1 MSALVI
7 ANWKMNGALS
17 AIETFAEAWASVVVP
32 DDVHIVICPPYVYL
46 SAVREAMPRGV
57 QLGAQDCAGHK
68 AGAFTGD
75 VAADMLVESGCD
87 WVIVGHSERR
97 QYHAETDEQ
106 VAQKAR
112 LAQEAGLCAVVC
124 VGEQLAQREAGEHKQ
139 VVSGQL
145 VGSLDGVGLE
155 NLVVAYE
162 PVWAIGTG
170 HSASPQQAEDMHRW
184 IKDCLMTRY
193 GANAQQIPVIY
204 GGSVKPETAA
214 ELFACETIDG
224 ALVGGASLEAIS
236 FAEIAQAGASG
247 RN

>member
-17 AIETFAEAWASVVVP
+17 AVEVFAETWGSVVIP
-32 DDVHIVICPPYVYL
+32 NDVQIVICPPYVYL
-46 SAVREAMPRGV
+46 SAVREAMPREV

-68 AGAFTGD
+68 AGAFTGE
-75 VAADMLVESGCD
+75 VAADMLVESGCA

-97 QYHAETDEQ
+97 QYHAETDEL
-106 VAQKAR
+106 VAQKAQ

-124 VGEQLAQREAGEHKQ
+124 VGEQLGQREAGEHQQ
-139 VVSGQL
+139 VVAAQL
-145 VGSLDGVGLE
+145 AGSLDGVDLK

-184 IKDCLMTRY
+184 IKDCLMKRY
-193 GANAQQIPVIY
+193 GADAQQIPVIY

-224 ALVGGASLEAIS
+224 ALVGGASLEATS

>member
-17 AIETFAEAWASVVVP
+17 AVEVFAETWGSVVIP
-32 DDVHIVICPPYVYL
+32 NDVQIVICPPYVYL
-46 SAVREAMPRGV
+46 SAVREAMPREV

-68 AGAFTGD
+68 AGAFTGE
-75 VAADMLVESGCD
+75 VAADMLVESGCA

-97 QYHAETDEQ
+97 QYHAETDEL
-106 VAQKAR
+106 VAQKAQ

-124 VGEQLAQREAGEHKQ
+124 VGEQLGQREAGEHQQ
-139 VVSGQL
+139 VVAAQL
-145 VGSLDGVGLE
+145 AGSLDGVDLK

-184 IKDCLMTRY
+184 IKDCLMKHY
-193 GANAQQIPVIY
+193 GADAQQIPVIY

-224 ALVGGASLEAIS
+224 ALVGGTSLEAIS

>member
-7 ANWKMNGALS
+7 GNWKMNGALS
-17 AIETFAEAWASVVVP
+17 AVEAFAETWGSVVIP
-32 DDVHIVICPPYVYL
+32 NDVQIVICPPYVYL
-46 SAVREAMPRGV
+46 SAVREAMPREV

-68 AGAFTGD
+68 AGAFTGE
-75 VAADMLVESGCD
+75 VAADMLVESGCA

-97 QYHAETDEQ
+97 QYHAETDEL

-124 VGEQLAQREAGEHKQ
+124 VGEQLGQREAGEHQQ
-139 VVSGQL
+139 VVAAQL
-145 VGSLDGVGLE
+145 AGSLGGVDLK

-184 IKDCLMTRY
+184 IKDCLMKHY
-193 GANAQQIPVIY
+193 GADAQQIPVIY

-224 ALVGGASLEAIS
+224 ALVGGASLEATS

>member
-17 AIETFAEAWASVVVP
+17 AVEVFAETWGSVVIP
-32 DDVHIVICPPYVYL
+32 NDVQIVICPPYVYL
-46 SAVREAMPRGV
+46 SAVREAMPREV

-68 AGAFTGD
+68 AGAFTGE
-75 VAADMLVESGCD
+75 VAADMLVESGCA

-97 QYHAETDEQ
+97 QYHAETDEL
-106 VAQKAR
+106 VAQKAQ

-124 VGEQLAQREAGEHKQ
+124 VGEQLGQREAGEHQQ
-139 VVSGQL
+139 VVAAQL
-145 VGSLDGVGLE
+145 AGSLDGVDLK

-184 IKDCLMTRY
+184 IKDCLMKHY
-193 GANAQQIPVIY
+193 GADAQQIPVIY

-224 ALVGGASLEAIS
+224 ALVGGASLEATS
-236 FAEIAQAGASG
+236 FADIAQAGASG

>member
-17 AIETFAEAWASVVVP
+17 AVEVFAEAWGSVVIP
-32 DDVHIVICPPYVYL
+32 NDVQIVICPPYVYL
-46 SAVREAMPRGV
+46 SAVREAMPREV

-68 AGAFTGD
+68 AGAFTGE
-75 VAADMLVESGCD
+75 VAADMLVESGCA

-97 QYHAETDEQ
+97 QYHAETDEL
-106 VAQKAR
+106 VAQKAQ

-124 VGEQLAQREAGEHKQ
+124 VGEQLGQREAGEHQQ
-139 VVSGQL
+139 VVAAQL
-145 VGSLDGVGLE
+145 AGSLDGVDLK

-184 IKDCLMTRY
+184 IKDCLMKHY
-193 GANAQQIPVIY
+193 GADAQQIPVIY

-224 ALVGGASLEAIS
+224 ALVGGASLEATS

>member
-17 AIETFAEAWASVVVP
+17 AVEVFAETWGSVVIP
-32 DDVHIVICPPYVYL
+32 NDVQIVICPPYVYL
-46 SAVREAMPRGV
+46 SAVREAMPREV

-68 AGAFTGD
+68 AGAFTGE
-75 VAADMLVESGCD
+75 VAADMLVESGCA

-97 QYHAETDEQ
+97 QYHAETDEL
-106 VAQKAR
+106 VAQKAQ

-124 VGEQLAQREAGEHKQ
+124 VGEQLGQREAGEHQQ
-139 VVSGQL
+139 VVAAQL
-145 VGSLDGVGLE
+145 AGSLDGVDLK

-184 IKDCLMTRY
+184 IKDCLMKHY
-193 GANAQQIPVIY
+193 GADAQQIPVIY

-224 ALVGGASLEAIS
+224 ALVGGASLEATS

>member
-17 AIETFAEAWASVVVP
+17 AVEVFAETWGSVVIP
-32 DDVHIVICPPYVYL
+32 NDVQIVICPPYVYL
-46 SAVREAMPRGV
+46 SAVREAMPREV

-68 AGAFTGD
+68 AGAFTGE
-75 VAADMLVESGCD
+75 VAADMLVESGCA

-97 QYHAETDEQ
+97 QYHAETDEL
-106 VAQKAR
+106 VAQKAQ

-124 VGEQLAQREAGEHKQ
+124 VGEQLGQREAGEHQQ
-139 VVSGQL
+139 VVAAQL
-145 VGSLDGVGLE
+145 AGSLDGVDLK

-184 IKDCLMTRY
+184 IKDCLMKHY
-193 GANAQQIPVIY
+193 GADAQQIPVIY

-224 ALVGGASLEAIS
+224 ALVGGASLEATS
-236 FAEIAQAGASG
+236 FAEIAQAGVSG

>member
-17 AIETFAEAWASVVVP
+17 AVEVFAETWGSVVIP
-32 DDVHIVICPPYVYL
+32 NDVQIVICPPYVYL
-46 SAVREAMPRGV
+46 SAVREAMPLEV

-68 AGAFTGD
+68 AGAFTGE
-75 VAADMLVESGCD
+75 VAADMLVESGCA

-97 QYHAETDEQ
+97 QYHAETDEL
-106 VAQKAR
+106 VAQKAQ

-124 VGEQLAQREAGEHKQ
+124 VGEQLGQREAGEHQQ
-139 VVSGQL
+139 VVAAQL
-145 VGSLDGVGLE
+145 AGSLDGVDLK

-184 IKDCLMTRY
+184 IKDCLMKHY
-193 GANAQQIPVIY
+193 GADAQQIPVIY

-224 ALVGGASLEAIS
+224 ALVGGASLEATS

>member
-17 AIETFAEAWASVVVP
+17 AVEAFAETWGSVVIP
-32 DDVHIVICPPYVYL
+32 NDVQIVICPPYVYL
-46 SAVREAMPRGV
+46 SAVREAMPREV

-68 AGAFTGD
+68 AGAFTGE
-75 VAADMLVESGCD
+75 VAADMLVESGCA

-97 QYHAETDEQ
+97 QYHAETDEL
-106 VAQKAR
+106 VAQKAQ

-124 VGEQLAQREAGEHKQ
+124 VGEQLGQREAGEHQQ
-139 VVSGQL
+139 VVAAQL
-145 VGSLDGVGLE
+145 AGSLDGVDLK

-184 IKDCLMTRY
+184 IKDCLMKHY
-193 GANAQQIPVIY
+193 GADAQQIPVIY

-224 ALVGGASLEAIS
+224 ALVGGASLEATS